1 MQRLNSYIRLEDQP
15 IHQRVIGTIVRFIH
29 EEAAGGI
36 VLLAAAVAALVISN
50 SPFGDG
56 FLHFWE
62 THFIIGTRDFNI
74 DKTLHFWVT
83 DALMAVFF
91 FVVGLE
97 IKRSLLLGELSSLR
111 RAALPFFAA
120 LGGMVVPAAIYLAFN
135 YEGEA
140 ARGWGIPMSTD
151 IAFSLGVLALLGTRA
166 PLSLK
171 VFLAAFAIVDD
182 IGAIIVIAVFFTETI
197 NWQALAIGF
206 GLIGTLMA
214 INRLGVRNVIPY
226 FIIAA
231 AVWVSF
237 FGSGVHP
244 TIAGVLVS
252 LTIPLRVRM
261 DPEQFVA
268 QTRQLLDVFER
279 DDSRRVRRGTMALT
293 TGIQSRVLDEME
305 VATKEVESPLQQLEH
320 ALHPWVAFVIMPL
333 FAFANA
339 HVIFDS
345 DLVAA
350 LTSPVTIGIILGLVI
365 GKPLG
370 VILFAW
376 IAVRFKLAT
385 LPRRVNWAQITGV
398 ALLGGIG
405 FTMSI
410 FVTGL
415 AFMGPELIL
424 QAKAGIMIASLI
436 AGVAGYLIVRNSS
449 RY

>member
-1 MQRLNSYIRLEDQP
+1 MQKLQTYLRMENRPLIERMISSI
-15 IHQRVIGTIVRFIH
+15 IRFIH
-29 EEAAGGI
+29 QETAGGV
-36 VLLAAAVAALVISN
+36 VLLIAAVAALTLSN
-50 SPFGDG
+50 SPFSYQ

-74 DKTLHFWVT
+74 DKTIHFWIN
-83 DALMAVFF
+83 DALMAIFF

-97 IKRSLLLGELSSLR
+97 IKRSLALGELSTVR
-111 RAALPFFAA
+111 RAALPIVAA
-120 LGGMVVPAAIYLAFN
+120 VGGMVVPASLYLFLN
-135 YEGEA
+135 TEGEA

-166 PLSLK
+166 PLPLK

-197 NWQALAIGF
+197 NWQPLGVGFALIASLLAINF
-206 GLIGTLMA
+206 M
-214 INRLGVRNVIPY
+214 GVRNVIPY
-226 FIIAA
+226 FIISA

-237 FGSGVHP
+237 FNSGVHP

-268 QTRQLLDVFER
+268 RGRALLNIFEQ
-279 DDSRRVRRGTMALT
+279 DDSRRIRRGHLALT
-293 TGIQSRVLDEME
+293 TGVQTRVLDELE
-305 VATKEVESPLQQLEH
+305 TATKEVESPLQQLEH

-339 HVIFDS
+339 HVIIDS
-345 DLVAA
+345 SLMQA
-350 LTSPVTIGIILGLVI
+350 LTSPVTIGIVLGLVV
-365 GKPLG
+365 GKPVG

-376 IAVRFKLAT
+376 LAVKADIAT
-385 LPRRVNWAQITGV
+385 LPRNVNWTQIVG
-398 ALLGGIG
+398 ASLLGGIG

-415 AFMGPELIL
+415 AFMDPELIL
-424 QAKAGIMIASLI
+424 QAKAGIMIASVI
-436 AGVAGYLIVRNSS
+436 AGVGGYAIIRGNS
-449 RY
+449 

>member
-1 MQRLNSYIRLEDQP
+1 MQKLQTYLRMENRP
-15 IHQRVIGTIVRFIH
+15 IIERMISSIIRFIH
-29 EEAAGGI
+29 QETAGGV
-36 VLLAAAVAALVISN
+36 VLLIAAVAALILSN
-50 SPFGDG
+50 SPFSYQ

-74 DKTLHFWVT
+74 DKTIHFWISDT
-83 DALMAVFF
+83 LMAIFF

-97 IKRSLLLGELSSLR
+97 IKRSLVLGELSTVR
-111 RAALPFFAA
+111 RAALPIVAA
-120 LGGMVVPAAIYLAFN
+120 VGGMVVPASIYLALN
-135 YEGEA
+135 SDGEA

-166 PLSLK
+166 PLPLK

-197 NWQALAIGF
+197 NWQPLGIGFALIASLLAINF
-206 GLIGTLMA
+206 M
-214 INRLGVRNVIPY
+214 GVRNVIPY
-226 FIIAA
+226 FIISA

-237 FGSGVHP
+237 FNSGVHP

-268 QTRQLLDVFER
+268 RGRALLNIFEQ
-279 DDSRRVRRGTMALT
+279 DDSRRIRRGQLALT
-293 TGIQSRVLDEME
+293 TGVQTRVLDELE
-305 VATKEVESPLQQLEH
+305 SATKQVESPLQQLEH

-339 HVIFDS
+339 HVIIDS
-345 DLVAA
+345 SLLAA
-350 LTSPVTIGIILGLVI
+350 LTSPVTIGIVLGLVV
-365 GKPLG
+365 GKPVG

-376 IAVRFKLAT
+376 LAVKAGVAT
-385 LPRRVNWAQITGV
+385 LPRSVNWAQIVGA

-415 AFMGPELIL
+415 AFMSPELIL
-424 QAKAGIMIASLI
+424 QAKAGIMIASVI
-436 AGVAGYLIVRNSS
+436 AGVGGYAIIRGSS
-449 RY
+449 N